1 MKINYLTIY
10 KIKNA
15 KELGTAPVEMSAM
28 SCHPIYMFADK
39 DCTDLYYEINMP
51 EILENVKTYA
61 RKVYDCKFY
70 DDNNND
76 YDTVVV
82 AEERP
87 FQYQSV
93 SSSIAPFLKHSK

>member
-10 KIKNA
+10 KVKNT
-15 KELGTAPVEMSAM
+15 KDENGKFVLCEMSAM

-39 DCTDLYYEINMP
+39 GNSDLYYEINMP

-61 RKVYDCKFY
+61 RKVYNSKFQE
-70 DDNNND
+70 DDPENFNT
-76 YDTVVV
+76 YVV

-87 FQYQSV
+87 FQYDNL
-93 SSSIAPFLKHSK
+93 PNK